1 MADIAELTKLIEPEA
16 EAEGLALVRVK
27 MMGGTSDP
35 TLQIMAE
42 RPDTRQLTLDDC
54 ARLSRRLSGLL
65 DELEADG
72 RDPIQHAYRL
82 EVSSPGIDRPLTRLQ
97 DFEDWKGHEA
107 RIVLAEKL
115 EGRKVFSGDLIGSEG
130 DKIVIDV
137 QGLGETRLP
146 FAMLHSA
153 KLVMTD
159 KLIAATAPLSTEG
172 ADELV
177 ESEPEGDEA

>member
-1 MADIAELTKLIEPEA
+1 MADLAQLTQLIEPEA
-16 EAEGLALVRVK
+16 KAEGLSLVRVK

-54 ARLSRRLSGLL
+54 ARLSRRLSAIL
-65 DELEADG
+65 DEMEAEG

-97 DFEDWKGHEA
+97 DYDDWKGHEA
-107 RIVLAEKL
+107 KVTLHEKL
-115 EGRKVFSGDLIGSEG
+115 NGRKQFTGDLIGFEG
-130 DKIVIDV
+130 DEVLMDV
-137 QGLGETRLP
+137 QGLGPARLP
-146 FAMLHSA
+146 FDQIHSA

-159 KLIAATAPLSTEG
+159 KLIQATAPLSAEG
-172 ADELV
+172 ADSIKVV
-177 ESEPEGDEA
+177 ED